1 MTAAVTTTAPGG
13 PGAAELPFFVYGT
26 LLPGEPNHD
35 LFLRGRTAGER
46 PAVLP
51 RALLYDGPGYPYA
64 IEGHGRVHG
73 TLIVAAPGIHGEL
86 LGRVRKVPPAR
97 RRLARTLAALSGS
110 PRYIQYRGDPP
121 PCDRTH
127 QTPPS
132 PPSGRTTL
140 LCGHA
145 LGLLDHLE
153 EFLGPGHPRNLYE
166 RVVREV
172 ELPAGGASDGGES
185 VRAWVYLAAA
195 AVTRSLRTGGV
206 RIPEGRW
213 PRSSPP
219 GDGGPDLGDGER

>member
-1 MTAAVTTTAPGG
+1 MTTTAPGR
-13 PGAAELPFFVYGT
+13 PVAAELPFFVYGT

-51 RALLYDGPGYPYA
+51 RALLYEGPGYPYA

-73 TLIVAAPGIHGEL
+73 TLLVAAPGVYGEL
-86 LGRVRKVPPAR
+86 
-97 RRLARTLAALSGS
+97 
-110 PRYIQYRGDPP
+110 
-121 PCDRTH
+121 
-127 QTPPS
+127 
-132 PPSGRTTL
+132 
-140 LCGHA
+140 

-172 ELPAGGASDGGES
+172 ELPARGALEAGGAGETGASGESGASEGSEGSGGS
-185 VRAWVYLAAA
+185 VRAWVYLAAT

-206 RIPEGRW
+206 LIPGGRW
-213 PRSSPP
+213 TRSSPS
-219 GDGGPDLGDGER
+219 GD

>member
-1 MTAAVTTTAPGG
+1 MTTTAPGG
-13 PGAAELPFFVYGT
+13 PVAAELPFFVYGT

-73 TLIVAAPGIHGEL
+73 TLLVAAPGVYGEL
-86 LGRVRKVPPAR
+86 
-97 RRLARTLAALSGS
+97 
-110 PRYIQYRGDPP
+110 
-121 PCDRTH
+121 
-127 QTPPS
+127 
-132 PPSGRTTL
+132 
-140 LCGHA
+140 

-166 RVVREV
+166 RVAREV
-172 ELPAGGASDGGES
+172 ELPGEAGVAGVADAGDGAGES

-206 RIPEGRW
+206 LIPGGRW
-213 PRSSPP
+213 TTGRTP
-219 GDGGPDLGDGER
+219 GGS

>member
-13 PGAAELPFFVYGT
+13 PVAAELPFFVYGT

-73 TLIVAAPGIHGEL
+73 TLLVAAPGIYGEL
-86 LGRVRKVPPAR
+86 
-97 RRLARTLAALSGS
+97 
-110 PRYIQYRGDPP
+110 
-121 PCDRTH
+121 
-127 QTPPS
+127 
-132 PPSGRTTL
+132 
-140 LCGHA
+140 

-172 ELPAGGASDGGES
+172 ELPAQGASDGGEES

-206 RIPEGRW
+206 LIPEGRW
-213 PRSSPP
+213 TRSSPS
-219 GDGGPDLGDGER
+219 GG

>member
-1 MTAAVTTTAPGG
+1 MTAAVITTVPGG
-13 PGAAELPFFVYGT
+13 PVATELPFFVYGT

-73 TLIVAAPGIHGEL
+73 TLLVAAPGVYGEL
-86 LGRVRKVPPAR
+86 
-97 RRLARTLAALSGS
+97 
-110 PRYIQYRGDPP
+110 
-121 PCDRTH
+121 
-127 QTPPS
+127 
-132 PPSGRTTL
+132 
-140 LCGHA
+140 

-172 ELPAGGASDGGES
+172 ELPARGAAEAGEP
-185 VRAWVYLAAA
+185 VRAWVYLAAT

-206 RIPEGRW
+206 LIPEGRW
-213 PRSSPP
+213 ATGRI
-219 GDGGPDLGDGER
+219 

>member
-1 MTAAVTTTAPGG
+1 MTTPAPGA
-13 PGAAELPFFVYGT
+13 GAADAELPFFVYGT

-35 LFLRGRTAGER
+35 LFLRGRTAEER

-73 TLIVAAPGIHGEL
+73 TLLVAAPGVYGEL
-86 LGRVRKVPPAR
+86 
-97 RRLARTLAALSGS
+97 
-110 PRYIQYRGDPP
+110 
-121 PCDRTH
+121 
-127 QTPPS
+127 
-132 PPSGRTTL
+132 
-140 LCGHA
+140 

-172 ELPAGGASDGGES
+172 EPRDSGGGGS

-206 RIPEGRW
+206 LIPEGRW
-213 PRSSPP
+213 ITGRTR
-219 GDGGPDLGDGER
+219 DGS

>member
-1 MTAAVTTTAPGG
+1 MTTAVTTTAPGG
-13 PGAAELPFFVYGT
+13 PVAAELPFFVYGT

-73 TLIVAAPGIHGEL
+73 TLLVAAPGVYGEL
-86 LGRVRKVPPAR
+86 
-97 RRLARTLAALSGS
+97 
-110 PRYIQYRGDPP
+110 
-121 PCDRTH
+121 
-127 QTPPS
+127 
-132 PPSGRTTL
+132 
-140 LCGHA
+140 

-172 ELPAGGASDGGES
+172 ELPGEAGAPGPGDGAGES

-206 RIPEGRW
+206 LIPEGRW
-213 PRSSPP
+213 TTGRTA
-219 GDGGPDLGDGER
+219 GGS

>member
-1 MTAAVTTTAPGG
+1 MTTPDPGGG

-51 RALLYDGPGYPYA
+51 RALLYEGPGYPYA

-73 TLIVAAPGIHGEL
+73 MLLVAAPGAYGEL
-86 LGRVRKVPPAR
+86 
-97 RRLARTLAALSGS
+97 
-110 PRYIQYRGDPP
+110 
-121 PCDRTH
+121 
-127 QTPPS
+127 
-132 PPSGRTTL
+132 
-140 LCGHA
+140 

-153 EFLGPGHPRNLYE
+153 EYLGPGHPRNLYE

-172 ELPAGGASDGGES
+172 ELPARGAAEPGEPGAPRESGES
-185 VRAWVYLAAA
+185 GAARKSGAPVRAWVYLAAT

-206 RIPEGRW
+206 LIPEGRW
-213 PRSSPP
+213 TTGRAP
-219 GDGGPDLGDGER
+219 GGS

>member
-1 MTAAVTTTAPGG
+1 MTAAMPTSVPGDRSTG
-13 PGAAELPFFVYGT
+13 AELPFFVYGT

-35 LFLRGRTAGER
+35 LFLRGRTARER

-73 TLIVAAPGIHGEL
+73 TLLVAAPGAYGEL
-86 LGRVRKVPPAR
+86 
-97 RRLARTLAALSGS
+97 
-110 PRYIQYRGDPP
+110 
-121 PCDRTH
+121 
-127 QTPPS
+127 
-132 PPSGRTTL
+132 
-140 LCGHA
+140 

-172 ELPAGGASDGGES
+172 ESPDTGGWTGGTEAGGAAGGGGSDGGGTGSGEAGGGTGS
-185 VRAWVYLAAA
+185 GEAGGGETVRAWVYLAAT

-206 RIPEGRW
+206 LIPGGRW
-213 PRSSPP
+213 VTARS
-219 GDGGPDLGDGER
+219 G